1 MKNIP
6 RISIEDPKELYE
18 EYILQ
23 NKPIIIS
30 NFQDNWANSS
40 VFTKVNLDEKVKQF
54 FFFYL
59 FFFSSLFFFLDY
71 FPRNILLNSL
81 LLIFLLFSTNLCVW
95 INLLFILS
103 RTVWLWDCTCVS
115 IRDRPIWWTWKRQ
128 PLGTGF

>member
-54 FFFYL
+54 FFTYS
-59 FFFSSLFFFLDY
+59 FSSLLFSSF
-71 FPRNILLNSL
+71 
-81 LLIFLLFSTNLCVW
+81 LLIFLLFSTNICVF
-95 INLLFILS
+95 INLLFYFIPHSLALRLYVCRYQRQADLMDLKTAAFGDWILKKMFLF
-103 RTVWLWDCTCVS
+103 VHL
-115 IRDRPIWWTWKRQ
+115 
-128 PLGTGF
+128 

>member
-59 FFFSSLFFFLDY
+59 LFFFSSLFFFLDY
-71 FPRNILLNSL
+71 FPE
-81 LLIFLLFSTNLCVW
+81 IFY
-95 INLLFILS
+95 
-103 RTVWLWDCTCVS
+103 
-115 IRDRPIWWTWKRQ
+115 
-128 PLGTGF
+128 